1 MSNLLLSAAP
11 ILAYSGPKY
20 AQPIAWLFILGAV
33 TFETIAAT
41 CLRFSDGYRRVIP
54 TGAMAVSY
62 VIVFVLAAQAL
73 TVLPLS
79 VGYPVWAGGCAIS
92 TGVVGVLAFRERKT
106 LSKGVGIGLV
116 VAGIVVLDTLTAN
129 PIA

>member
-1 MSNLLLSAAP
+1 MHDLVLV
-11 ILAYSGPKY
+11 AYGGPRY
-20 AQPIAWLFILGAV
+20 GLPVAYLFILGAI

-41 CLRFSDGYRRVIP
+41 CLRFSDGYKKVLP
-54 TGAMAVSY
+54 TAGMAASY

-106 LSKGVGIGLV
+106 MHKAVGIALV
-116 VAGIVVLDTLTAN
+116 VAGIIVLDTLTAN
-129 PIA
+129 PIG

>member
-1 MSNLLLSAAP
+1 MHDIL
-11 ILAYSGPKY
+11 ILAASGPRY
-20 AQPIAWLFILGAV
+20 SLPVAYLFILGAI

-41 CLRFSDGYRRVIP
+41 CLRFSDGYRKLVP
-54 TGAMAVSY
+54 TAGLAVSY
-62 VIVFVLAAQAL
+62 VIVFILAAQAL

-79 VGYPVWAGGCAIS
+79 VGYPIWAGGCAIS
-92 TGVVGVLAFRERKT
+92 TGVVGVIAFRERKT
-106 LSKGVGIGLV
+106 ASKALGIALV

>member
-1 MSNLLLSAAP
+1 MHDAL
-11 ILAYSGPKY
+11 ILAASGPRY
-20 AQPIAWLFILGAV
+20 SLPVAYLFILGAI

-41 CLRFSDGYRRVIP
+41 CLRFSDGYKKLVP
-54 TGAMAVSY
+54 TAGLAVSY

-79 VGYPVWAGGCAIS
+79 VGYPIWAGGCAIS
-92 TGVVGVLAFRERKT
+92 TGVVGVIAFRERKT
-106 LSKGVGIGLV
+106 LSKALGIALV

>member
-1 MSNLLLSAAP
+1 MSDLMLSAAP

-20 AQPIAWLFILGAV
+20 APAVAWLFILGAV
-33 TFETIAAT
+33 TFETVAAT
-41 CLRFSDGYRRVIP
+41 CLRFSDGYKKLIP
-54 TGAMAVSY
+54 TGAMAISY
-62 VIVFVLAAQAL
+62 VIVFILAAQAL

-106 LSKGVGIGLV
+106 PSKAIGIALV